1 MRDVKGFLSR
11 KQSEGGPLASEW
23 VSLGELYEKKLWHQ
37 LTLKLTEFVKNEYF
51 AQNGGLVE
59 MYDNFLADFEHRI
72 NMLSLM
78 EIVIY
83 IIKEIKE
90 PQTAIEFLER
100 EKEKIKND
108 VEAEVLCMTA
118 IGNIKLQQSNME
130 ETKALVEQARGMLE
144 TIDGVTTVHGRFY
157 ELCSNY
163 HKITGSYNDYYRD
176 ALRFLGCVE
185 INTMAVVEQ
194 VDRALHLSLAAL
206 LGNDI
211 YNFGELL
218 AHPVLQSLK
227 GTEHEWLID
236 LLFAFNSGDLAKFEL
251 LRPQWQKQAD
261 LNRNY
266 KSLRQKISLLCLME
280 LTFKR
285 PSHDRNLT
293 FAMIAREA
301 QLPLEEVE
309 LLVMKALSLGLV
321 KGSIDEVEQMVH
333 MTWVQPRV
341 LDLNQIAHMRDR
353 LSEWCD
359 KVKTQVYSV
368 EDQGPELLV

>member
-90 PQTAIEFLER
+90 PETAIEFLER

-108 VEAEVLCMTA
+108 IEAEVLCMTA

-185 INTMAVVEQ
+185 ISTMAVGEQ

-266 KSLRQKISLLCLME
+266 KNLRQKISLLCLME

>member
-78 EIVIY
+78 EIVMY
-83 IIKEIKE
+83 IVKEIKE
-90 PQTAIEFLER
+90 PETAIEFLER

-108 VEAEVLCMTA
+108 IEAEVLCMTA

-130 ETKALVEQARGMLE
+130 ETKTLVEQARGILE

-185 INTMAVVEQ
+185 ISTMAVGEQ

-227 GTEHEWLID
+227 GTEHGWLID

-285 PSHDRNLT
+285 PSNDRNLT

>member
-1 MRDVKGFLSR
+1 MRDVKGYLSR
-11 KQSEGGPLASEW
+11 KQSEGGPLASDW
-23 VSLGELYEKKLWHQ
+23 VSLGELYEKRLWHQ
-37 LTLKLTEFVKNEYF
+37 LTLKLTEFVKNDYF

-59 MYDNFLADFEHRI
+59 MFENFIADFEHRI

-78 EIVIY
+78 EIVLY
-83 IIKEIKE
+83 VIKEIKE
-90 PQTAIEFLER
+90 PETALEFLER

-118 IGNIKLQQSNME
+118 IGNIKLQQGNME
-130 ETKALVEQARGMLE
+130 ETKTIVEQARAVLE

-176 ALRFLGCVE
+176 ALRFLGCVD
-185 INTMAVVEQ
+185 IKTMPVAEQ
-194 VDRALHLSLAAL
+194 VDKALHLSLAAL

-218 AHPVLQSLK
+218 AHPVLESLK
-227 GTEHEWLID
+227 GTPHGWLIE
-236 LLFAFNSGDLAKFEL
+236 LLYAFNSGDLSKFEQL
-251 LRPQWQKQAD
+251 KRHWQKQAD

-285 PSHDRNLT
+285 PSNDRNLT
-293 FAMIAREA
+293 FEMIAKEA

-341 LDLNQIAHMRDR
+341 LDLTQIGHMRDR
-353 LSEWCD
+353 LSEWCE

>member
-1 MRDVKGFLSR
+1 MRDVKGFLSK

-23 VSLGELYEKKLWHQ
+23 VALGELYEKKLWHQ
-37 LTLKLTEFVKNEYF
+37 LTLKLTEFVKNDHF
-51 AQNGGLVE
+51 VKNGGLVE

-78 EIVIY
+78 EMMLY

-90 PQTAIEFLER
+90 PETAIEFLEK

-130 ETKALVEQARGMLE
+130 DTKTLVEQARVILE

-163 HKITGSYNDYYRD
+163 HKIAGSYNDYYRD

-185 INTMAVVEQ
+185 ISTMPAGEQ

-218 AHPVLQSLK
+218 AHPVLQSLV
-227 GTEHEWLID
+227 GTEHGWLIE
-236 LLFAFNSGDLAKFEL
+236 LLYAFNSGDLAKFERL
-251 LRPQWQKQAD
+251 KQRWQKQAD

-285 PSHDRNLT
+285 PSHDRNLS
-293 FAMIAREA
+293 FEMISKEA
-301 QLPLEEVE
+301 QLPIDEVE
-309 LLVMKALSLGLV
+309 LLVMKALCLGLV

-341 LDLNQIAHMRDR
+341 LDVNQIAHMRDR

>member
-1 MRDVKGFLSR
+1 MRDVKGYLSR
-11 KQSEGGPLASEW
+11 KQSEGGPLASHW
-23 VSLGELYEKKLWHQ
+23 VSLGELYEKRLWHQ
-37 LTLKLTEFVKNEYF
+37 LTLKLTEFVKNDYF

-59 MYDNFLADFEHRI
+59 MFENFIADFEHRI

-78 EIVIY
+78 EIVLY
-83 IIKEIKE
+83 VIKEIKE
-90 PQTAIEFLER
+90 PETALEFLER

-118 IGNIKLQQSNME
+118 IGNIKLQQGNME
-130 ETKALVEQARGMLE
+130 ETKTIVEQARAVLE

-176 ALRFLGCVE
+176 ALRFLGCVD
-185 INTMAVVEQ
+185 IKTMPVAEQ
-194 VDRALHLSLAAL
+194 VDKALHLSLAAL

-218 AHPVLQSLK
+218 AHPVLESLK
-227 GTEHEWLID
+227 GTPHGWLIE
-236 LLFAFNSGDLAKFEL
+236 LLYAFNSGDLSKFEQL
-251 LRPQWQKQAD
+251 KRHWQKQAD

-285 PSHDRNLT
+285 PSNDRNLT
-293 FAMIAREA
+293 FEMIAKEA

-341 LDLNQIAHMRDR
+341 LDLTQIGHMRDR
-353 LSEWCD
+353 LSEWCE

>member
-1 MRDVKGFLSR
+1 MRDVKGYLSR
-11 KQSEGGPLASEW
+11 KQSEGGPLASDW
-23 VSLGELYEKKLWHQ
+23 VSLGELYEKRLWHQ
-37 LTLKLTEFVKNEYF
+37 LTLKLTEFVKNDYF

-59 MYDNFLADFEHRI
+59 MFENFIADFEHRI

-78 EIVIY
+78 EIVLY
-83 IIKEIKE
+83 VIKEIKE
-90 PQTAIEFLER
+90 PETALEFLER

-118 IGNIKLQQSNME
+118 IGNIKLQQGNME
-130 ETKALVEQARGMLE
+130 ETKTIVEQARAVLE

-176 ALRFLGCVE
+176 ALRFLGCVD
-185 INTMAVVEQ
+185 IKTMPVAEK
-194 VDRALHLSLAAL
+194 VDKALHLSLAAL

-218 AHPVLQSLK
+218 AHPVLESLK
-227 GTEHEWLID
+227 GTPHGWLIE
-236 LLFAFNSGDLAKFEL
+236 LLYAFNSGDLSKFEQL
-251 LRPQWQKQAD
+251 KRHWQKQAD

-285 PSHDRNLT
+285 PSNDRNLT
-293 FAMIAREA
+293 FEMIAKEA

-341 LDLNQIAHMRDR
+341 LDLTQIGHMRDR
-353 LSEWCD
+353 LSEWCE

>member
-1 MRDVKGFLSR
+1 
-11 KQSEGGPLASEW
+11 
-23 VSLGELYEKKLWHQ
+23 
-37 LTLKLTEFVKNEYF
+37 
-51 AQNGGLVE
+51 
-59 MYDNFLADFEHRI
+59 
-72 NMLSLM
+72 
-78 EIVIY
+78 
-83 IIKEIKE
+83 
-90 PQTAIEFLER
+90 
-100 EKEKIKND
+100 
-108 VEAEVLCMTA
+108 MTA

-185 INTMAVVEQ
+185 ISTMAVGEQ

-266 KSLRQKISLLCLME
+266 KNLRQKISLLCLME

>member
-1 MRDVKGFLSR
+1 MRDVKGYLSR
-11 KQSEGGPLASEW
+11 KQSEGGPLASDW
-23 VSLGELYEKKLWHQ
+23 VSLGELYEKRLWHQ
-37 LTLKLTEFVKNEYF
+37 LTLKLTEFVKNDYF

-59 MYDNFLADFEHRI
+59 MFENFIADFEHRI

-78 EIVIY
+78 EIVLY
-83 IIKEIKE
+83 VIKEIKE
-90 PQTAIEFLER
+90 PETALEFLER

-118 IGNIKLQQSNME
+118 IGNIKLQQGNME
-130 ETKALVEQARGMLE
+130 ETKTIVEQARAVLE

-176 ALRFLGCVE
+176 ALRFLGCVD
-185 INTMAVVEQ
+185 IKTMPVAEQ
-194 VDRALHLSLAAL
+194 VDKALHLSLAAL
-206 LGNDI
+206 LGTDI

-218 AHPVLQSLK
+218 AHPVLESLK
-227 GTEHEWLID
+227 GTPHGWLIE
-236 LLFAFNSGDLAKFEL
+236 LLYAFNSGDLSKFEQL
-251 LRPQWQKQAD
+251 KHHWQKQAD

-285 PSHDRNLT
+285 PSNDRNLT
-293 FAMIAREA
+293 FEMIAKEA

-341 LDLNQIAHMRDR
+341 LDLTQIGHMRDR
-353 LSEWCD
+353 LSEWCE

>member
-1 MRDVKGFLSR
+1 MRDVKGYLSR
-11 KQSEGGPLASEW
+11 KQSEGGPLASDW
-23 VSLGELYEKKLWHQ
+23 VSLGELYEKRLWHQ
-37 LTLKLTEFVKNEYF
+37 LTLRLTEFVKNDYF

-59 MYDNFLADFEHRI
+59 MFENFIADFEHRI

-78 EIVIY
+78 EIVLY
-83 IIKEIKE
+83 VIKEIKE
-90 PQTAIEFLER
+90 PETALEFLER

-118 IGNIKLQQSNME
+118 IGNIKLQQGNME
-130 ETKALVEQARGMLE
+130 ETKTIVEQARAVLE

-176 ALRFLGCVE
+176 ALRFLGCVD
-185 INTMAVVEQ
+185 IKTMPVAEQ
-194 VDRALHLSLAAL
+194 VDKALHLSLAAL

-218 AHPVLQSLK
+218 AHPVLESLK
-227 GTEHEWLID
+227 GTPHGWLIE
-236 LLFAFNSGDLAKFEL
+236 LLYAFNSGDLSKFEQL
-251 LRPQWQKQAD
+251 KRHWQKQAD

-285 PSHDRNLT
+285 PSNDRNLT
-293 FAMIAREA
+293 FEMIAKEA

-341 LDLNQIAHMRDR
+341 LDLTQIGHMRDR
-353 LSEWCD
+353 LSEWCE

>member
-23 VSLGELYEKKLWHQ
+23 VALGELYEKKLWHQ
-37 LTLKLTEFVKNEYF
+37 LTLKLTEFVKNDHF
-51 AQNGGLVE
+51 AKNGGLVE
-59 MYDNFLADFEHRI
+59 MYENFLADFEHRI

-78 EIVIY
+78 EIVLY

-90 PQTAIEFLER
+90 PETAIEFLER

-108 VEAEVLCMTA
+108 IEAEVLCMTA

-130 ETKALVEQARGMLE
+130 ETKVLVEQARGMLE

-185 INTMAVVEQ
+185 ISTMAAGEQ

-227 GTEHEWLID
+227 GTEHGWLID

-266 KSLRQKISLLCLME
+266 KNLRQKISLLCLME

-285 PSHDRNLT
+285 PSNDRNLT
-293 FAMIAREA
+293 FEVIAREA

>member
-1 MRDVKGFLSR
+1 MRDVKGYISR
-11 KQSEGGPLASEW
+11 KQSEGGAMAPDWAH
-23 VSLGELYEKKLWHQ
+23 LGELYEKKLWHQ
-37 LTLKLTEFVKNEYF
+37 LTLTLTEFVKSDYF
-51 AQNGGLVE
+51 NKYGGLVE
-59 MYDNFLADFEHRI
+59 LYENFLADFEHRI

-78 EIVIY
+78 EIVLY
-83 IIKEIKE
+83 VIKEIKE
-90 PQTAIEFLER
+90 PETAIEFLER

-118 IGNIKLQQSNME
+118 IGNIKLQQNKME
-130 ETKALVEQARGMLE
+130 ETKALIEQARGMLE

-185 INTMAVVEQ
+185 VSAMKIGDQ
-194 VDRALHLSLAAL
+194 IDRALHLSLAAL

-218 AHPVLQSLK
+218 AHPVLQSLH
-227 GTEHEWLID
+227 GTEHGWLIE
-236 LLFAFNSGDLAKFEL
+236 LLFAFNSGDITQFEL
-251 LRPQWQKQAD
+251 LKRHWQKQAD
-261 LNRNY
+261 LNASY

-285 PSHDRNLT
+285 PSNDRNLS
-293 FAMIAREA
+293 FEMISKEA

-341 LDLNQIAHMRDR
+341 LDLAQIAHMRDR

>member
-1 MRDVKGFLSR
+1 MRDVKGYLSR
-11 KQSEGGPLASEW
+11 KQSEGGPLASDW
-23 VSLGELYEKKLWHQ
+23 VSLGELYEKRLWHQ
-37 LTLKLTEFVKNEYF
+37 LTLILTEFVKNDYF

-59 MYDNFLADFEHRI
+59 MFENFIADFEHRI

-78 EIVIY
+78 EIVLY
-83 IIKEIKE
+83 VIKEIKE
-90 PQTAIEFLER
+90 PETALEFLER

-118 IGNIKLQQSNME
+118 IGNIKLQQGNME
-130 ETKALVEQARGMLE
+130 ETKTIVEQARAVLE

-176 ALRFLGCVE
+176 ALRFLGCVD
-185 INTMAVVEQ
+185 IKTMPVAEQ
-194 VDRALHLSLAAL
+194 VDKALHLSLAAL

-218 AHPVLQSLK
+218 AHPVLESLK
-227 GTEHEWLID
+227 GTPHGWLIE
-236 LLFAFNSGDLAKFEL
+236 LLYAFNSGDLSKFEQL
-251 LRPQWQKQAD
+251 KRHWQKQAD

-285 PSHDRNLT
+285 PSNDRNLT
-293 FAMIAREA
+293 FEMIAKEA

-341 LDLNQIAHMRDR
+341 LDLTQIGHMRDR
-353 LSEWCD
+353 LSEWCE

>member
-1 MRDVKGFLSR
+1 MF
-11 KQSEGGPLASEW
+11 E
-23 VSLGELYEKKLWHQ
+23 
-37 LTLKLTEFVKNEYF
+37 
-51 AQNGGLVE
+51 
-59 MYDNFLADFEHRI
+59 NFIADFEHRI

-78 EIVIY
+78 EIVLY
-83 IIKEIKE
+83 VIKEIKE
-90 PQTAIEFLER
+90 PETALEFLER

-118 IGNIKLQQSNME
+118 IGNIKLQQGNME
-130 ETKALVEQARGMLE
+130 ETKTIVEQARAVLE

-176 ALRFLGCVE
+176 ALRFLGCVD
-185 INTMAVVEQ
+185 IKTMPVAEQ
-194 VDRALHLSLAAL
+194 VDKALHLSLAAL

-218 AHPVLQSLK
+218 AHPVLESLK
-227 GTEHEWLID
+227 GTPHGWLIE
-236 LLFAFNSGDLAKFEL
+236 LLYAFNSGDLSKFEQL
-251 LRPQWQKQAD
+251 KRHWQKQAD

-285 PSHDRNLT
+285 PSNDRNLT
-293 FAMIAREA
+293 FEMIAKEA

-341 LDLNQIAHMRDR
+341 LDLTQIGHMRDR
-353 LSEWCD
+353 LSEWCE

>member
-11 KQSEGGPLASEW
+11 KQSEGGPLASDW
-23 VSLGELYEKKLWHQ
+23 AVLGELYEKKLWHQ
-37 LTLKLTEFVKNEYF
+37 LTLKLAQFVKDDYFVQNE
-51 AQNGGLVE
+51 GLVE
-59 MYDNFLADFEHRI
+59 MYENFLADFEHRI

-78 EIVIY
+78 EIVLY
-83 IIKEIKE
+83 VVKEMKE
-90 PQTAIEFLER
+90 PDVAVEFLER
-100 EKEKIKND
+100 EKEKIKNE
-108 VEAEVLCMTA
+108 VEAQVLCMTA
-118 IGNIKLQQSNME
+118 IGNIKLQQGKME
-130 ETKALVEQARGMLE
+130 ETKSIVEQARAILE
-144 TIDGVTTVHGRFY
+144 TIDGVSSVHGRFY

-185 INTMAVVEQ
+185 LNTMAADEQ

-206 LGNDI
+206 LGSDI

-218 AHPVLQSLK
+218 AHPILESLK
-227 GTEHEWLID
+227 GTQHGWLIE
-236 LLFAFNSGDLAKFEL
+236 LLYAFNSGDLAKFEEL
-251 LRPQWQKQAD
+251 KRHWQQQGD
-261 LNRNY
+261 LNRSY
-266 KSLRQKISLLCLME
+266 KSLQQKISLLCLME

-285 PSHDRNLT
+285 PSNDRNLS
-293 FAMIAREA
+293 FEVIAKEA

-341 LDLNQIAHMRDR
+341 LDLNQIGHMRDR
-353 LSEWCD
+353 LSDWCD

>member
-1 MRDVKGFLSR
+1 MRDVKGYLSK
-11 KQSEGGPLASEW
+11 KQSEGGPLASDW
-23 VSLGELYEKKLWHQ
+23 VSLGELYEKRLWHQ
-37 LTLKLTEFVKNEYF
+37 LTLKLTEFVKNDYF

-59 MYDNFLADFEHRI
+59 MFENFIADFEHRI

-78 EIVIY
+78 EIVLY
-83 IIKEIKE
+83 VIKEIKE
-90 PQTAIEFLER
+90 PETALEFLER

-118 IGNIKLQQSNME
+118 IGNIKLQQGNME
-130 ETKALVEQARGMLE
+130 ETKTIVEQARAVLE

-176 ALRFLGCVE
+176 ALRFLGCVD
-185 INTMAVVEQ
+185 IKTMPVAEQ
-194 VDRALHLSLAAL
+194 VDKALHLSLAAL

-218 AHPVLQSLK
+218 AHPVLESLK
-227 GTEHEWLID
+227 GTPHGWLIE
-236 LLFAFNSGDLAKFEL
+236 LLYAFNSGDLSKFEQL
-251 LRPQWQKQAD
+251 KRHWQKQAD

-285 PSHDRNLT
+285 PSNDRNLT
-293 FAMIAREA
+293 FEMIAKEA

-341 LDLNQIAHMRDR
+341 LDLTQIGHMRDR
-353 LSEWCD
+353 LSEWCE

>member
-1 MRDVKGFLSR
+1 MHADVHVRFLFR
-11 KQSEGGPLASEW
+11 
-23 VSLGELYEKKLWHQ
+23 LWHQ
-37 LTLKLTEFVKNEYF
+37 LTLKLAQFVKDDYFVQNE
-51 AQNGGLVE
+51 GLVE
-59 MYDNFLADFEHRI
+59 MYENFLADFEHRI

-78 EIVIY
+78 EIVLY
-83 IIKEIKE
+83 VVKEMKE
-90 PQTAIEFLER
+90 PDVAVEFLER

-108 VEAEVLCMTA
+108 VEAQVLCMTA
-118 IGNIKLQQSNME
+118 IGNIKLQQGKME
-130 ETKALVEQARGMLE
+130 ETKSIVEQARAILE
-144 TIDGVTTVHGRFY
+144 TIDGVSSVHGRFY

-185 INTMAVVEQ
+185 LNTMAADEK

-206 LGNDI
+206 LGSDI

-218 AHPVLQSLK
+218 AHPILESLK
-227 GTEHEWLID
+227 GTQHGWLIE
-236 LLFAFNSGDLAKFEL
+236 LLYAFNSGDLAKFEEL
-251 LRPQWQKQAD
+251 KRHWQQQAD
-261 LNRNY
+261 LNRSY
-266 KSLRQKISLLCLME
+266 KNLQQKISLLCLME

-285 PSHDRNLT
+285 PSNDRNLS
-293 FAMIAREA
+293 FEVIAKEA

-341 LDLNQIAHMRDR
+341 LDLNQIGHMRDR